1 MQNNLLILASVAL
14 IESVHHLRKNAPN
27 KVLLDI
33 LALIVVALLLAAI
46 LNKLRE
52 VTSLAQLHDQIDR
65 SVLFVHKFVIAPH
78 YMLRLD
84 LPQDLDLVVK
94 LLAFLLA
101 HIAIVCH
108 FPHHLFTTW
117 YVEDF
122 CHFPKTAYTYINK
135 FNIDQKMAFSLSS
148 LLNACSLGHL

>member
-1 MQNNLLILASVAL
+1 MQDDLLVLSSVTLVQREDNLG
-14 IESVHHLRKNAPN
+14 KNAPN

-84 LPQDLDLVVK
+84 LPQDLDLVV
-94 LLAFLLA
+94 
-101 HIAIVCH
+101 
-108 FPHHLFTTW
+108 
-117 YVEDF
+117 
-122 CHFPKTAYTYINK
+122 
-135 FNIDQKMAFSLSS
+135 
-148 LLNACSLGHL
+148 